1 MPKQKLWR
9 TDNAILKELF
19 PFRDFCAR
27 QSDAS
32 TAQPLDKLMTRTNH
46 SLTQHSRNQ
55 FQRVKHTFNEK
66 QQNYGAYS
74 PTFRKFSPPSDFFWK
89 TVVKILATTWTR
101 VAGGAVMPA
110 KWRLHS
116 KPRLRLRPAHD
127 APWNQS
133 IKQLVMEWKM
143 LFV

>member
-1 MPKQKLWR
+1 MARAVCLSLASAGLPGQYQRILGTPE
-9 TDNAILKELF
+9 TDRHCLCVSLHVT
-19 PFRDFCAR
+19 FCAR

-55 FQRVKHTFNEK
+55 LQRVKHTFNEK

-116 KPRLRLRPAHD
+116 KPRLRLRSAHD
-127 APWNQS
+127 AP
-133 IKQLVMEWKM
+133 
-143 LFV
+143 